1 MGRLLGLAILV
12 SFAATAH
19 GQFGVPLPGRGGGET
34 QPARNDD
41 PVTVETYWS
50 ADGVTPGGQ
59 IVLAVVFD
67 IAEPYH
73 LQTRAPQLD
82 WLIPTE
88 VKVTDAPP
96 GVISGDIQWPDAK
109 PIEVDFGG
117 GPQTL
122 DFYAGR
128 AVVFTK
134 VTTPERLEPGEHP
147 IEVFIRYQACD
158 DAKCLAPVERT
169 LELTLNVAAGD
180 AAVTAAHEELFAGY
194 TGVGSAEILEF
205 AVFGYS
211 VTIDPNLLYLLLPLA
226 ALGGFL
232 LNFTPCVLPLIPI
245 KIMGLRNSADNR
257 GQAAFL
263 GLVMALGVVAF
274 WMAIGGAIAFIA
286 GFDAISE
293 LFKSTTFT
301 IGIGVIIAL
310 MGVGMFGLFNARLPQ
325 WVYRINPSQDT
336 VHGSFGFGVMTAVL
350 STPCTAPFMGTAASW
365 AATQSPTITLATFGS
380 IGGGMALP
388 YLVLAIFPQ
397 LVHRMPRT
405 GPASELI
412 KQIMGLLMLAAGAFF
427 AGTGLTNLLSTP
439 PDPPSSAY
447 WWAVGFFIAA
457 AGVWLAIRTVRITPS
472 AGRRAIFVSIGL
484 LLMLGGGATGYALT
498 RDSPINW
505 VYYTPERLEQARQS
519 GDVIVLDFTAAWCL
533 NCHALERGVLQRDAV
548 VEQLNSD
555 GVTPI
560 KVDISKYVPA
570 QQYLTE
576 VGSRTIPLL
585 IVRDGQ
591 GNEVFRSEAYN
602 VSDVV
607 GAIER
612 ARGGSPATAS
622 AADRP

>member
-1 MGRLLGLAILV
+1 MTRIALAVVV
-12 SFAATAH
+12 SFAAAAH
-19 GQFGVPLPGRGGGET
+19 GQFGAPLPGRGGEPSAT
-34 QPARNDD
+34 QNDD

-50 ADGVTPGGQ
+50 ADGGPPGGQ

-67 IAEPYH
+67 IDEPYH
-73 LQTRAPQLD
+73 LQTRSPELD

-88 VKVTDAPP
+88 VDLTDAPP
-96 GVISGDIQWPDAK
+96 GVISGDIQWPPAK

-128 AVVFTK
+128 AAVFTK
-134 VTTPERLEPGEHP
+134 VTVPERIEPGEHP
-147 IEVFIRYQACD
+147 IRVFIQYQACD
-158 DAKCLAPVERT
+158 DTKCLAPVERT
-169 LELTLNVAAGD
+169 LELTLKVVPAEATVASQHD
-180 AAVTAAHEELFAGY
+180 ELFAEY

-211 VTIDPNLLYLLLPLA
+211 LSIDPNLLYLLLPLA

-245 KIMGLRNSADNR
+245 KIMGLSNAAENR
-257 GQAAFL
+257 GKAAFL

-274 WMAIGGAIAFIA
+274 WMAIGGAIAFIS

-301 IGIGVIIAL
+301 IGVGVVIAL

-365 AATQSPTITLATFGS
+365 AATQGPTITLATFGS

-397 LVHRMPRT
+397 LVHKMPRT

-427 AGTGLTNLLSTP
+427 AGTGLTNLISTP
-439 PDPPSSAY
+439 PDPASSAY
-447 WWAVGFFIAA
+447 WWAVGFFVAA
-457 AGVWLAIRTVRITPS
+457 AGVWLAVRTVQITPA

-484 LLMLGGGATGYALT
+484 LLVLTGGATGYALT

-505 VYYTPERLEQARQS
+505 IYYTPERLAQARQTD
-519 GDVIVLDFTAAWCL
+519 DVIVLDFTASWCL

-548 VEQLNSD
+548 VEQLNSED
-555 GVTPI
+555 VTPI
-560 KVDISKYVPA
+560 KVDISKYIPA
-570 QQYLTE
+570 QQFLTE

-585 IVRDGQ
+585 IVLDGR

-602 VSDVV
+602 VSDVL
-607 GAIER
+607 GAIEE

-622 AADRP
+622 AADRR